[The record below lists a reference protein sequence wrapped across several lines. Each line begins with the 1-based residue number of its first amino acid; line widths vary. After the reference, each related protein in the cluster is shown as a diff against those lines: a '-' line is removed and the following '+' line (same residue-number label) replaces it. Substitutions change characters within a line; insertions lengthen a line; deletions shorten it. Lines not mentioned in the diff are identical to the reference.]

1 MSPSSDDDRPDDSMQ
16 RRFAAYYDGVA
27 GRPPR
32 PTLVQA
38 AGAFARP
45 GFAIDLGCGEGRDAV
60 PLLRAGWRV
69 LAIDADAEG
78 IRRLTSRPDLPAVA
92 ALETRIARV
101 EDSHWPAADLINASF
116 VLPLVPPDLF
126 ASVWKRIGESLVPGG
141 RFAGQLY
148 GPRDGWAGRP
158 GMTIHG
164 RAEVERLISGFEIER
179 FDEVE
184 SDEPTARGTPKHWHV
199 FHLVLRKPHSAA
211 QVASASIG

>member
-1 MSPSSDDDRPDDSMQ
+1 MQ

-126 ASVWKRIGESLVPGG
+126 ASVWKRIGESLVPSG